1 MQFRWHFEAACL
13 FPLVKEEELTVLGG
27 GAGEVVRMMDRREQ
41 SLKWLK
47 HVDIYG
53 ISQHMGIGVK
63 GAEGS

>member
-1 MQFRWHFEAACL
+1 
-13 FPLVKEEELTVLGG
+13 
-27 GAGEVVRMMDRREQ
+27 MMDRREQ